1 MLGGV
6 TVNLVLGFTIYMLI
20 MFTWGKT
27 IVKQDDL
34 PYGLTATPVVEALGF
49 QNGDRVLAFDGQPL
63 EDAGDVFRYM
73 LMRSPQTALVEH
85 ADGNQETIK
94 IPEDIDTQLF
104 KSGER
109 PFYAYYPSILGVV
122 TEDSPAAVAGLLEGD
137 VIRSVNGYAISSW
150 PEFTRYMESQTKP
163 EISLEIQR
171 ADDLMSLDV
180 PVDAEGKIGVG
191 PLPLDITSTKLSYSI
206 AESIEEGFWYGYY
219 TLYDYV
225 AQFKFVFTK
234 QGVSQLGG
242 FGTIGSLF
250 PGAWDWQAFWHTT
263 ALISIILAFMNV
275 LPIPALDG
283 GHVMFLLYEMI
294 TGRKPHDKVLEV
306 AQMIGIILL
315 LGLFIYANANDV
327 MRFLG

>member
-1 MLGGV
+1 M
-6 TVNLVLGFTIYMLI
+6 
-20 MFTWGKT
+20 
-27 IVKQDDL
+27 
-34 PYGLTATPVVEALGF
+34 
-49 QNGDRVLAFDGQPL
+49 
-63 EDAGDVFRYM
+63 
-73 LMRSPQTALVEH
+73 
-85 ADGNQETIK
+85 
-94 IPEDIDTQLF
+94 
-104 KSGER
+104 
-109 PFYAYYPSILGVV
+109 
-122 TEDSPAAVAGLLEGD
+122 
-137 VIRSVNGYAISSW
+137 
-150 PEFTRYMESQTKP
+150 
-163 EISLEIQR
+163 ISLDI
-171 ADDLMSLDV
+171 
-180 PVDAEGKIGVG
+180 PVNAEGKIGVG
-191 PLPLDITSTKLSYSI
+191 PLPLDITSTTLSYSI
-206 AESIEEGFWYGYY
+206 SESIEEGFWYGYY